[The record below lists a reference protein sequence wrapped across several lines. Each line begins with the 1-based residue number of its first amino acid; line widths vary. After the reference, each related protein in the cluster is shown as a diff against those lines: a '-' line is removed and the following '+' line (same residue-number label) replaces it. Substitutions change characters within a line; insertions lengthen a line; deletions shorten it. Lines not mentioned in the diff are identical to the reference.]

1 MVKEI
6 MDLFINPELID
17 ILGNWYP
24 RVMAVMSCVIPFM
37 FILGVFAMI
46 GLTVLACWRAFR

>member
-6 MDLFINPELID
+6 MDLFVNPELID